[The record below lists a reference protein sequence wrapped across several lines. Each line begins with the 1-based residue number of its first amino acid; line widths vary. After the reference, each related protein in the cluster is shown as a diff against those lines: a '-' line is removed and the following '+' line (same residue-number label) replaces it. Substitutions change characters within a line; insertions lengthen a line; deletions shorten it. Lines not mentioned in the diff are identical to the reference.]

1 MSSSS
6 AQPGLFA
13 DTLAALGAPKR
24 LVPILLVSAPLV
36 VAQHS
41 FSRDSLALPVGVLM
55 CAGFVLIAP
64 YLWRRWRPLGDFSS
78 QQTQTQTQT
87 QLQNWLGLL
96 GYGVTGLLVVG
107 LLGLGVPWALD
118 LGPMFLTGRESL
130 SVALALFWVGG
141 WGLGRD
147 IDLERNLERERERGD
162 ALARE
167 AERAQLLALR
177 SHLDPHFLF
186 NTLNAIAEWCR
197 EDGVVAEA
205 AILRLSTMLR
215 TILAGVQLAEW
226 PLAREIDLCRDV
238 FELHRIRDPGRLSS
252 KIVIDDGALGLMLPP
267 MVLLPAIENAIKHG
281 PAAGHV
287 GEVELRVR
295 EADAGVVITVQ
306 NPGRFVG
313 RRPGGE
319 GVPMIERRLELAYE
333 GRADLQIVAQGE
345 TTLLTIELPTRS
357 PLGAA

>member
-6 AQPGLFA
+6 APRGLFA

-24 LVPILLVSAPLV
+24 LVPILLVSTPLV

-41 FSRDSLALPVGVLM
+41 FSRDPLALPVGVLM
-55 CAGFVLIAP
+55 CAVFILVAP
-64 YLWRRWRPLGDFSS
+64 YLWRRWRPLGDASS
-78 QQTQTQTQT
+78 PP
-87 QLQNWLGLL
+87 NWLGLV
-96 GYGVTGLLVVG
+96 GYGLTGLVVVA
-107 LLGLGVPWALD
+107 LLGLGVPWLFE
-118 LGPMFLTGRESL
+118 LGATFLTGRESL

-147 IDLERNLERERERGD
+147 IDLERNLERERVRGD

-252 KIVIDDGALGLMLPP
+252 KIVIDDGALDLMLPP
-267 MVLLPAIENAIKHG
+267 MLLLPAVENAIKHG

-295 EADAGVVITVQ
+295 EAEAGIVISVQ

-333 GRADLQIVAQGE
+333 GRARLQIVAEGE

>member
-1 MSSSS
+1 MSGST
-6 AQPGLFA
+6 AERGLFA

-24 LVPILLVSAPLV
+24 LVPILVVCAPLV

-41 FSRDSLALPVGVLM
+41 FSRDPLALPVGVLM
-55 CAGFVLIAP
+55 CAVFILVAP
-64 YLWRRWRPLGDFSS
+64 YLWRRWRPLSGDASP
-78 QQTQTQTQT
+78 QP
-87 QLQNWLGLL
+87 NWPGLL
-96 GYGVTGLLVVG
+96 GYGLTGLVVVA
-107 LLGLGVPWALD
+107 LLGLGVPWVLD

-197 EDGVVAEA
+197 EDGIVAEA

-226 PLAREIDLCRDV
+226 SLAREIDLCRDV
-238 FELHRIRDPGRLSS
+238 FELHRIRDPGRLTS
-252 KIVIDDGALGLMLPP
+252 KIVVDDGAQGLMLPP
-267 MVLLPAIENAIKHG
+267 MLLLPAVENAIKHG
-281 PAAGHV
+281 PAAGHA

-295 EADAGVVITVQ
+295 EADTGVVISVR
-306 NPGRFVG
+306 NPGRFAG

-319 GVPMIERRLELAYE
+319 GVPMIERRLDLAYE
-333 GRADLQIVAQGE
+333 GRAHLEIVAEGE